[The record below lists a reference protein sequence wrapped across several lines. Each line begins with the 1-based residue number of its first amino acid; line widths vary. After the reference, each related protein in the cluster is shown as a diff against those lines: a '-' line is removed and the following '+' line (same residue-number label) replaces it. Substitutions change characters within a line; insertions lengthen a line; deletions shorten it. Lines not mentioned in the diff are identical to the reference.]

1 MSKNETRQKVELKI
15 EKHTFS
21 FRKFQYVERMS
32 EETYC
37 FAADLMVNG
46 CKLAVCENNGHGGST
61 NVRVYPECR
70 ELGDAVKAFLATRPK
85 VRYEG
90 YDMELDVNLE
100 YVADTLVEK
109 ELEAREHA
117 RIMRVTA
124 KKLVFRDEKGN
135 YYAIGWKKQDIA
147 GLLATPAG
155 KKSLREAI
163 RRETAN
169 GLTVVNENI
178 PVELLK

>member
-1 MSKNETRQKVELKI
+1 MSKNETGQKVELKI
-15 EKHTFS
+15 GKYTFS

-37 FAADLMVNG
+37 FAADLMVDG
-46 CKLAVCENNGHGGST
+46 RKLAACENNGHGGST
-61 NVRVYPECR
+61 NVRVYPGCR
-70 ELGDAVKAFLATRPK
+70 ELGDAVEAFLAVQPK
-85 VRYEG
+85 VRCEE
-90 YDMELDVNLE
+90 YDIELDVNLE

-117 RIMRVTA
+117 RIMRMTA
-124 KKLVFRDEKGN
+124 TKLVFRDGKGN
-135 YYAIGWKKQDIA
+135 YYAFGWKKQDIA

-155 KKSLREAI
+155 KNSLQAVI
-163 RRETAN
+163 RQETAR
-169 GLTVVNENI
+169 GFTVVNENI